1 MFTAVKIILTLVSHG
16 MDMRDPV
23 SSRPM
28 RRFMPRLSSAS
39 LLLALMLFTA
49 LPRTLFHHCDEG
61 LWSTNARGTAAMMHA
76 DTHCPICEAPA
87 PICDGVATFSLDME
101 MVLMGTRSDVTVP
114 SVVEITAEAP
124 RLRGPPSLG

>member
-1 MFTAVKIILTLVSHG
+1 
-16 MDMRDPV
+16 
-23 SSRPM
+23 M
-28 RRFMPRLSSAS
+28 RRLAPRLSSAS

-61 LWSTNARGTAAMMHA
+61 VWSVASHDPSGFVHA

-87 PICDGVATFSLDME
+87 PVCDGVAPFSFNVE
-101 MVLMGTRSDVTVP
+101 MVLMGMRADATAP
-114 SVVEITAEAP
+114 SIVEVAAEAP